1 MINNLW
7 GSYTQVEANAA
18 RVVAEGAKRQSRDTL
33 DQMRTEVQRL
43 ESKIDGLALTCQA
56 LWEVIRDQTHLTDE
70 EVVTKVADIDLSD
83 GRADGRIGGTPAEC
97 KACGRPGHTRQNVC
111 MYCGEEFDGNHI
123 FNV

>member
-7 GSYTQVEANAA
+7 GSYTQAEANAA
-18 RVVAEGAKRQSRDTL
+18 RVVAERAKRQSRDTL
-33 DQMRTEVQRL
+33 DQMRTEVRRL

-70 EVVTKVADIDLSD
+70 EVVARVTEIDLRD
-83 GRADGRIGGTPAEC
+83 GRADGRMGGGPAEC
-97 KACGRPGHTRQNVC
+97 KSCGRPGHTRQKVC